1 MLKLAAKVVIS
12 NNRTT
17 FTLMRLAISVLPSHD
32 MQTIPLLESPHTEPL
47 PLGLEQTVE
56 VVVTEEVVDI
66 IDRDT

>member
-1 MLKLAAKVVIS
+1 MAVKVVIS

-17 FTLMRLAISVLPSHD
+17 FTLVRLAISLLPIHD
-32 MQTIPLLESPHTEPL
+32 MQTIPLLESLHTEPL
-47 PLGLEQTVE
+47 PLRLKQTVE